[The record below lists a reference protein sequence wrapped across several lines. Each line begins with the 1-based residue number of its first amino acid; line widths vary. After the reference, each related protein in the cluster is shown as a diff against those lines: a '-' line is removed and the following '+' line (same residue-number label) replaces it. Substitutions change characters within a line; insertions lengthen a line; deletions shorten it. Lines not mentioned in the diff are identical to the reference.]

1 MFIYDIPLPTSYEVR
16 EVENYTYDDSMY
28 YEDIIIDEEKK
39 EDEKMAKPLDK
50 ITVTSGYGTRTNPIT
65 QKKEFHHGVDIV
77 GGTKIYATA
86 DGKVVK
92 VVNKGSKGGVMCLV
106 RIQHKDYQ
114 SAYYHIA
121 SGSARVKVGDWVKKG
136 DWIATVGAT
145 GQATGKHLHFQIDKG
160 SNATSINPT
169 AYAKGT
175 KELKGLTKP
184 TKEWDKGNYKVLKE
198 KYVRTSA
205 EVKPNNKLKY
215 NNLLPEMQVLC
226 VKDKLGYA
234 KFKIGK
240 TLYLDTFKSDTK
252 NNVWGKRP
260 GRNTDTWLCVEDAT
274 GYQVEKV

>member
-1 MFIYDIPLPTSYEVR
+1 MFIYDIPLPTSYEVV
-16 EVENYTYDDSMY
+16 EMENYVQNNTY
-28 YEDIIIDEEKK
+28 ELEEIIDEQEKK

-65 QKKEFHHGVDIV
+65 QKKEFHRGVDIV
-77 GGTKIYATA
+77 GGKKIYATA

-114 SAYYHIA
+114 SAYYHIE

-136 DWIATVGAT
+136 DWIANVGAT

-160 SNATSINPT
+160 GNATSINPT

-184 TKEWDKGNYKVLKE
+184 SKQWDKGDYKVLKE

-205 EVKPNNKLKY
+205 QVNATNKIKY
-215 NNLLPEMQVLC
+215 NNLLPEMKILC
-226 VKDKLGYA
+226 IKDKFGYA
-234 KFKIGK
+234 KFKIGAK
-240 TLYLDTFKSDTK
+240 VYLDTFKSDSK
-252 NNVWGKRP
+252 NNIWGKRP
-260 GRNTDTWLCVEDAT
+260 GKNTDTWLCVEDTT

>member
-1 MFIYDIPLPTSYEVR
+1 MFTYEVPLPTSYEVV
-16 EVENYTYDDSMY
+16 EMENYVQNNTY
-28 YEDIIIDEEKK
+28 ELEEIIDEQEKK
-39 EDEKMAKPLDK
+39 EDEKVAKPLDK
-50 ITVTSGYGTRTNPIT
+50 ITVTSGYGNRTNPIT
-65 QKKEFHHGVDIV
+65 KKQEFHHGVDIV

-160 SNATSINPT
+160 SNSTSINPT

-184 TKEWDKGNYKVLKE
+184 TKEWEKGDYKVLKE

-205 EVKPNNKLKY
+205 EVKTTNKMKY
-215 NNLLPEMQVLC
+215 NTLLPEMKALC
-226 VKDKLGYA
+226 VKDSLGYA
-234 KFKIGK
+234 KFKIGA
-240 TLYLDTFKSDTK
+240 TVYLDTFKSDSK
-252 NNVWGKRP
+252 NNIWGKRP
-260 GRNTDTWLCVEDAT
+260 GRNTDTWLCVEDTT